1 MPISSE
7 SVFQEVGLSRNES
20 SDLVETILAEVVE
33 ALARGESVKISS
45 FGSFTV
51 RDKGQRVGRNPKTG
65 QEVPILPRRVL
76 VFRASNVLKSLI
88 NGAPGESWQGVVG
101 DDVGGSD
108 MAVSVQAVERRVE
121 KSAQA
126 FRTISEVATE
136 LDVPQHVLRFWES
149 KFSQVRPLKRGGG
162 RRYYRPEDI
171 DLLRRIRSLLYDDG
185 YTIKGVQRLLKEG
198 RGRLPCSSASTL
210 AAESALES
218 LRIVS
223 ARAEAMAAGHAP
235 PLPRTGPQP
244 STTTPRAAMLD
255 LHKRREIET
264 VLEDLEQ
271 ALTQLRTHSEGSK
284 TRQRQDAACSTSG
297 SSRDSTR
304 LPDQVVVART
314 IAITT

>member
-1 MPISSE
+1 
-7 SVFQEVGLSRNES
+7 
-20 SDLVETILAEVVE
+20 
-33 ALARGESVKISS
+33 
-45 FGSFTV
+45 
-51 RDKGQRVGRNPKTG
+51 
-65 QEVPILPRRVL
+65 
-76 VFRASNVLKSLI
+76 
-88 NGAPGESWQGVVG
+88 
-101 DDVGGSD
+101 
-108 MAVSVQAVERRVE
+108 MAVSVQPAERRIE

-171 DLLRRIRSLLYDDG
+171 DLLRRIRTLLYDDG

-198 RGRLPCSSASTL
+198 RGRLPAQRLDL

-223 ARAEAMAAGHAP
+223 ARAEAMASGGSR

-244 STTTPRAAMLD
+244 STTTPRAAVLD

-271 ALTQLRTHSEGSK
+271 ALTQLRTTLK
-284 TRQRQDAACSTSG
+284 AQN
-297 SSRDSTR
+297 
-304 LPDQVVVART
+304 
-314 IAITT
+314 